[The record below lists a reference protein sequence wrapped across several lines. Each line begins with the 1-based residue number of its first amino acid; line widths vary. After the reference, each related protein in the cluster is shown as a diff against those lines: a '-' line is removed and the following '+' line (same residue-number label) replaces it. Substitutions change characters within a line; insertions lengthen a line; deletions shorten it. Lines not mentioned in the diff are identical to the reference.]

1 MKSESR
7 HKIKLLENDFILV
20 FCGFHML
27 DSTKRSLEKISK
39 SLEKNLDERENL
51 IKNTRQIVILCSES
65 IIDCHKNDTKSAAKK
80 VLAAKKLLEQYRKK
94 TADSLYKYLL
104 LPEQEFVEAT
114 SLLSIL
120 QEKQIPAIE
129 SLHVKEESYVLGL
142 LDCIGELRRN
152 VYDKIRTG
160 RADEAKKMF
169 DVMEGLYLQL
179 YPFAY
184 FDKIVKE
191 VRKKLD
197 VARILVEGTR
207 IAITEEIRRSEL
219 IKSMKSKK

>member
-1 MKSESR
+1 
-7 HKIKLLENDFILV
+7 
-20 FCGFHML
+20 ML

-39 SLEKNLDERENL
+39 SLEKNLEGRESL

-94 TADSLYKYLL
+94 TAEGLYKYLL

-120 QEKQIPAIE
+120 QGKQVPAAE
-129 SLHVKEESYVLGL
+129 SLQVKEESYVLGL
-142 LDCIGELRRN
+142 LDCIGELRRS

-160 RADEAKKMF
+160 HADQAKKMF
-169 DVMEGLYLQL
+169 DVMEELYLQL

-191 VRKKLD
+191 VRRKLD
-197 VARILVEGTR
+197 VARILVEETR

-219 IKSMKSKK
+219 IKSMKKTRK

>member
-1 MKSESR
+1 
-7 HKIKLLENDFILV
+7 
-20 FCGFHML
+20 ML

-39 SLEKNLDERENL
+39 SLEATLEKREAL
-51 IKNTRQIVILCSES
+51 IKGTRQIVILCSES
-65 IIDCHKNDTKSAAKK
+65 IIDCHKNDFKEAAKK
-80 VLAAKKLLEQYRKK
+80 IQKARKLLEQYRKK
-94 TADSLYKYLL
+94 TNVDLYKYLL
-104 LPEQEFVEAT
+104 IPEQEFVEAA

-120 QEKQIPAIE
+120 QRGHIPTAE
-129 SLHVKEESYVLGL
+129 SLRVKEESYLLGM

-152 VYDKIRTG
+152 VYDKIRLGHT
-160 RADEAKKMF
+160 DDAKKMF
-169 DVMEGLYLQL
+169 DVMEEMYLVL

-184 FDKIVKE
+184 FDKIVKD

-197 VARILVEGTR
+197 VARILVEETR

>member
-1 MKSESR
+1 MG
-7 HKIKLLENDFILV
+7 L
-20 FCGFHML
+20 L
-27 DSTKRSLEKISK
+27 DSTKRSLDKISK
-39 SLEKNLDERENL
+39 SLESSLERRESL

-65 IIDCHKNDTKSAAKK
+65 IIECHKNDTKSAAKK
-80 VLAAKKLLEQYRKK
+80 IESARKLLEQYRKK
-94 TADSLYKYLL
+94 ADGELYKYLL
-104 LPEQEFVEAT
+104 MPEQEFVEAT

-120 QEKQIPAIE
+120 QNKPIPSVE
-129 SLHVKEESYVLGL
+129 SLNVKDESYVLGL

-152 VYDKIRTG
+152 VYDKIRMG
-160 RADEAKKMF
+160 KADEAKKIF
-169 DVMEGLYLQL
+169 DVMDEMYLQL

-197 VARILVEGTR
+197 VARILVEETR

-219 IKSMKSKK
+219 IKNMKSKK

>member
-1 MKSESR
+1 MRTRRKQ
-7 HKIKLLENDFILV
+7 LILV
-20 FCGFHML
+20 SCGEFVL
-27 DSTKRSLEKISK
+27 NSTKRSLEKISK
-39 SLEKNLDERENL
+39 SLEKNLEERENL

-80 VLAAKKLLEQYRKK
+80 ILVAKKLLERYRKK
-94 TADSLYKYLL
+94 TTEGLYRYLL

-114 SLLSIL
+114 ALLSIL
-120 QEKQIPAIE
+120 QGNQVPTAE
-129 SLHVKEESYVLGL
+129 SLHVKEESYILGL

-152 VYDKIRTG
+152 VYDKIRVGQTE
-160 RADEAKKMF
+160 EAKKIF
-169 DVMEGLYLQL
+169 DVMEELYLQL

-197 VARILVEGTR
+197 VARILIEETR

-219 IKSMKSKK
+219 IRGIRKRQK

>member
-1 MKSESR
+1 
-7 HKIKLLENDFILV
+7 LENDFILV
-20 FCGFHML
+20 FCGSHVL
-27 DSTKRSLEKISK
+27 DFTKRSLDKISK
-39 SLEKNLDERENL
+39 SLEKNLEGRESL

-94 TADSLYKYLL
+94 TSGGLYKYLL
-104 LPEQEFVEAT
+104 LPEQEFVEAI

-120 QEKQIPAIE
+120 QGNQVPTAE

-142 LDCIGELRRN
+142 LDCIGELRRSI
-152 VYDKIRTG
+152 YDKIRTG
-160 RADEAKKMF
+160 HADEAKKMF
-169 DVMEGLYLQL
+169 DVMEELYLQL

-191 VRKKLD
+191 VRRKLD
-197 VARILVEGTR
+197 VARILVEETR

-219 IKSMKSKK
+219 IKSMKKIRK

>member
-1 MKSESR
+1 
-7 HKIKLLENDFILV
+7 
-20 FCGFHML
+20 ML
-27 DSTKRSLEKISK
+27 DSTKRSLGKISK
-39 SLEKNLDERENL
+39 SLESSLEERENM

-65 IIDCHKNDTKSAAKK
+65 IIECHKNDARAAAKK
-80 VLAAKKLLEQYRKK
+80 IESARKLLEQYRKK
-94 TADSLYKYLL
+94 ASGELYKYLL
-104 LPEQEFVEAT
+104 MPEQEFVEAV

-120 QEKQIPAIE
+120 KNKPVPSFE
-129 SLHVKEESYVLGL
+129 SLKVKEESYVLGL

-160 RADEAKKMF
+160 NADEAKKIF
-169 DVMEGLYLQL
+169 DTMDELYLQL

-197 VARILVEGTR
+197 VARILVEETR

-219 IKSMKSKK
+219 IKKMKPKK

>member
-1 MKSESR
+1 M
-7 HKIKLLENDFILV
+7 ENDFILV
-20 FCGFHML
+20 FCGSHML

-65 IIDCHKNDTKSAAKK
+65 IIDCHKNDTRSAAKK

-120 QEKQIPAIE
+120 QGKQIPAIE

-160 RADEAKKMF
+160 HAEEAKIMF
-169 DVMEGLYLQL
+169 DIMEGLYLQL

-197 VARILVEGTR
+197 VARILVEETR

-219 IKSMKSKK
+219 IKSMKSRK